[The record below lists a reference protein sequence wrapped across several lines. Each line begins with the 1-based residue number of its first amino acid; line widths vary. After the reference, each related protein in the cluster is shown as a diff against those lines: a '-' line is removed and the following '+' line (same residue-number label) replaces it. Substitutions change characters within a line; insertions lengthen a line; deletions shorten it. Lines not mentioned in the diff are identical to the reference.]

1 MKDFIKFFSIIT
13 GLFRSIISILLL
25 FAIGFIVF
33 VDTNLLLATFDLVG
47 ITSISAAFIKPLTLA
62 ITIIAFVVNTG
73 ITRNIFKAGR
83 DGKGHLANLFF
94 GLLFL
99 GIDVF
104 LFFYLREK
112 LLYILIGFNGLLVL
126 NSLLGLIGN
135 FRGIYEGKKEVEK
148 KTEYIEVKT
157 GASNPTYEE
166 NPIKLNF
173 KGEAEEEVNIIK
185 KDDTEVEG
193 ESVIRTSQL
202 IEKDTDLTDN
212 EEDYQVK
219 DEIDESK
226 NPKEDKEIEDIN
238 KDDIKTANDPID
250 RIEIEDDN
258 TEIIENEDTSSKK
271 IESEND
277 LIEEIE
283 NQDDSIEKNENK
295 KVNKLVEKR
304 VNTDQ
309 TYDPDLAEDF
319 KKKEDAKIYDKSK
332 FIKEDD

>member
-104 LFFYLREK
+104 LLFYLREK

-202 IEKDTDLTDN
+202 IEKDTVLTDN

-219 DEIDESK
+219 D
-226 NPKEDKEIEDIN
+226 EIEDIN

-250 RIEIEDDN
+250 RIEIGDDN

-283 NQDDSIEKNENK
+283 NQDDSIEKNETK

-304 VNTDQ
+304 INTDQ
-309 TYDPDLAEDF
+309 TYDPNLAEDF

>member
-33 VDTNLLLATFDLVG
+33 VDTNLLLAAFDLVG
-47 ITSISAAFIKPLTLA
+47 IRSISAAFIKPLTIT
-62 ITIIAFVVNTG
+62 ITIIAFVINTG
-73 ITRNIFKAGR
+73 ITRNIFKAGK

-104 LFFYLREK
+104 LLFYLREK
-112 LLYILIGFNGLLVL
+112 LLYILIGFNGLIVL

-135 FRGIYEGKKEVEK
+135 FRGIYEGKKEAEK

-157 GASNPTYEE
+157 GTSNPTYEE

-173 KGEAEEEVNIIK
+173 KEETDEKVNIIK

-193 ESVIRTSQL
+193 HSVIRTSQL
-202 IEKDTDLTDN
+202 IGKDTDLTN
-212 EEDYQVK
+212 NK
-219 DEIDESK
+219 DEIEEPQNLDEENKS
-226 NPKEDKEIEDIN
+226 EDIS
-238 KDDIKTANDPID
+238 KDGITTANDPID
-250 RIEIEDDN
+250 KIDIEDDSID
-258 TEIIENEDTSSKK
+258 IIENEDTDSKN
-271 IESEND
+271 IESENNP
-277 LIEEIE
+277 IEEIE
-283 NQDDSIEKNENK
+283 NKDESVEINKNK
-295 KVNKLVEKR
+295 KVNKVVEKR

-319 KKKEDAKIYDKSK
+319 KKKEDEKIYDKSN
-332 FIKEDD
+332 FVREDD